1 MNGTGERDRL
11 REAAEEVSPV
21 LGPVA
26 LVFKRM
32 LGAFERDVGVSPPK
46 YFVLHMVAREEGIS
60 QGDVGRVFGVDPSR
74 VTRLAKMLEG
84 EGLIERYRDA
94 GDNRVVRMRLT
105 PEGRR
110 VFGEAAVRREEFER
124 RIARA
129 LDEEEVEELR
139 RLLGALAEV
148 LEG

>member
-1 MNGTGERDRL
+1 MDGAGERDRL

-32 LGAFERDVGVSPPK
+32 LGAFERDVGISPPK

-60 QGDVGRVFGVDPSR
+60 QGDLGRVFGVDPSR
-74 VTRLAKMLEG
+74 ITRLAKMLEG
-84 EGLIERYRDA
+84 EGLIERYRDP
-94 GDNRVVRMRLT
+94 GDNRVVRMQLT

-110 VFGEAAVRREEFER
+110 VFGEAAPRREAFER
-124 RIARA
+124 RIGRA
-129 LDEEEVEELR
+129 LDEEEVGELR